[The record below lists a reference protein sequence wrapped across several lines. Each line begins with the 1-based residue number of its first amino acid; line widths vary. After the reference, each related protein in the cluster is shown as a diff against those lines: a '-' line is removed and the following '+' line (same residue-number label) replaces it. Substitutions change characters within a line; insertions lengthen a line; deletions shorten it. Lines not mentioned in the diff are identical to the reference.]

1 MHIFLLLKRL
11 ENINKN
17 IMKTIEEIKEFAAKS
32 CKNRGYT
39 YKNEIF
45 PFIDGYH
52 QGFQKAVE
60 EYEKL
65 IKEKKSEKF

>member
-1 MHIFLLLKRL
+1 
-11 ENINKN
+11 
-17 IMKTIEEIKEFAAKS
+17 MKSIEEIKEFANKC
-32 CKNRGYT
+32 CKKLGYT

-52 QGFQKAVE
+52 QGFKKAVE

-65 IKEKKSEKF
+65 NKEKKSEKI

>member
-1 MHIFLLLKRL
+1 
-11 ENINKN
+11 
-17 IMKTIEEIKEFAAKS
+17 MKTLEEIKEFAAKC
-32 CKNRGYT
+32 CKKCGYN
-39 YKNEIF
+39 YKLEVL

-65 IKEKKSEKF
+65 INNKENGREIETYK

>member
-1 MHIFLLLKRL
+1 M
-11 ENINKN
+11 NKN
-17 IMKTIEEIKEFAAKS
+17 LYFFKKNIYICIMKSIEEIKEFANKS
-32 CKNRGYT
+32 CKKLGYT

-45 PFIDGYH
+45 PFVDGYH

-65 IKEKKSEKF
+65 NKEKKSEKI